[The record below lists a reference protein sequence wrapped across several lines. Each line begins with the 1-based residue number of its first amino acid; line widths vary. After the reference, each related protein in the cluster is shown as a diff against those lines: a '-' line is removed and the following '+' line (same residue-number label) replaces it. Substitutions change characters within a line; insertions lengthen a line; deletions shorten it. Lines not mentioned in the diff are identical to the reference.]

1 MFSILNA
8 YLIFNIKQHLNIR
21 NQFANYLTMF
31 GKFIFVL
38 FKSLYFLK
46 SRKTHWRSKTFRLCQ
61 ELYCVVKVAIIL
73 FKSPLCGSS
82 IFVLALM
89 RLVSAKFLLK
99 SFIAYTDEI

>member
-21 NQFANYLTMF
+21 NPFANYLTMF

-38 FKSLYFLK
+38 FKSL
-46 SRKTHWRSKTFRLCQ
+46 WRSKTFRLCQ

>member
-1 MFSILNA
+1 MISILNA

-21 NQFANYLTMF
+21 NPF
-31 GKFIFVL
+31 GKL
-38 FKSLYFLK
+38 FDYVRQVYLCPFQIPVFLK
-46 SRKTHWRSKTFRLCQ
+46 SRKNHWRSKDIPVCQ

-89 RLVSAKFLLK
+89 RLVSAKFVKIIYRL
-99 SFIAYTDEI
+99 FR